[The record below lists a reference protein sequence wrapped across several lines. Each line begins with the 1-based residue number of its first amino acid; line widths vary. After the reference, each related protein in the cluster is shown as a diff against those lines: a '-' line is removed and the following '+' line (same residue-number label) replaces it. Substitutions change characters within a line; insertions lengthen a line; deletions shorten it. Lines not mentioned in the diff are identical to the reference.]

1 MLRAIL
7 FMALIFSPPFVFA
20 QPPELAGKNE
30 LSLHGGFDF
39 QGPNGDNIDLQV
51 GYGWFLRD
59 NLLVG
64 GEFQWALIEDIA
76 PGENDYRSQQASLV
90 AEMLFAGDSKLVPH
104 AGVEIGFRNS
114 KFNELDESGLV
125 LGARVG
131 ARYFVTESV
140 SIDGSLRILLSDK
153 DVFIVDFEADDQYI
167 YPGVGINAVF

>member
-1 MLRAIL
+1 
-7 FMALIFSPPFVFA
+7 
-20 QPPELAGKNE
+20 
-30 LSLHGGFDF
+30 
-39 QGPNGDNIDLQV
+39 
-51 GYGWFLRD
+51 
-59 NLLVG
+59 
-64 GEFQWALIEDIA
+64 
-76 PGENDYRSQQASLV
+76 
-90 AEMLFAGDSKLVPH
+90 MLFAGDSKLVPY

-140 SIDGSLRILLSDK
+140 SIDGSLRILLSGK